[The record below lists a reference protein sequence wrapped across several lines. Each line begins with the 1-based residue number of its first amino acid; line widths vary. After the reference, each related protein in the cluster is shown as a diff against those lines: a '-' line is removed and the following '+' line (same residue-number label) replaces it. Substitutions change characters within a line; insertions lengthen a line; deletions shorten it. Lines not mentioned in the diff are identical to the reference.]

1 MEKNQNLKEKYY
13 KNIED
18 GNKIEEIEKKIR
30 GEFEEFDG
38 IILDENNE
46 SYYE

>member
-1 MEKNQNLKEKYY
+1 MRKKQELKKKYY

-30 GEFEEFDG
+30 GEFEEVDG